1 MRQITASEAKAY
13 MRDVEARLKTIYN
26 LAHLPEKTR
35 RQILT
40 LASWRIGRV
49 LPLSGYAWVGL
60 LACLAAWLD
69 LFSIGLFRCRQY
81 GCRNDVRTGIPEVS
95 PCPL

>member
-13 MRDVEARLKTIYN
+13 MRDIEARLKTIYN

-40 LASWRIGRV
+40 LASGANSVTGQISAYERR
-49 LPLSGYAWVGL
+49 
-60 LACLAAWLD
+60 
-69 LFSIGLFRCRQY
+69 FCRAKHK
-81 GCRNDVRTGIPEVS
+81 
-95 PCPL
+95 

>member
-40 LASWRIGRV
+40 LASGANSV
-49 LPLSGYAWVGL
+49 
-60 LACLAAWLD
+60 
-69 LFSIGLFRCRQY
+69 
-81 GCRNDVRTGIPEVS
+81 TGQI
-95 PCPL
+95 